1 MKTPKLFK
9 MAQQYLDG
17 DAKNVKD
24 QKACIKE
31 ILKKLKKKERSL
43 KEKLTTEKSDKEKK
57 RIEQDLSIIFAQRKK
72 GLKTLK
78 TLK

>member
-9 MAQQYLDG
+9 MAEQYLDG
-17 DAKNVKD
+17 DAKKLKN

-31 ILKKLKKKERSL
+31 ILKKLKKKERTL
-43 KEKLTTEKSDKEKK
+43 KANLAVEKSAKERKH
-57 RIEQDLSIIFAQRKK
+57 IEQDLNIIFAQRKK

-78 TLK
+78 SLN